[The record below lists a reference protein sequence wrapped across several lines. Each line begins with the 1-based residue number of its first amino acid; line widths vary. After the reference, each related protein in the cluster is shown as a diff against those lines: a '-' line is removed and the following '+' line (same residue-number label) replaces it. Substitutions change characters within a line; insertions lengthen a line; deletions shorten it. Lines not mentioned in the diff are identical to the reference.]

1 MEKICAY
8 ETCENKVLSKGY
20 CNGHYQQLLYGK
32 ELKPLRKANPNA
44 GRKNKWEDV
53 ICEVV
58 VCKRNV
64 KVSGLCFTHYQR
76 LRNMNIT
83 REELIVLTNTCEV
96 CGTESERAHLDHN
109 HENGVVRG
117 VLCHQ
122 CNIALGM
129 IKENKIIAENLIK
142 YIEKYSN

>member
-8 ETCENKVLSKGY
+8 ETCEKKVLSKGY
-20 CNGHYQQLLYGK
+20 CNGHYQQFLYGK
-32 ELKPLRKANPNA
+32 TLKPLRNSNPNA
-44 GRKNKWEDV
+44 GRKNKWDGIV
-53 ICEVV
+53 CEVI
-58 VCKRNV
+58 VCKRNA
-64 KVSGLCFTHYQR
+64 KISGLCFTHYQR

-83 REELIVLTNTCEV
+83 RDELILLTNVCEV

-109 HENGVVRG
+109 HDTGIVRG

-129 IKENKIIAENLIK
+129 IKENKIIAGNLIK
-142 YIEKYSN
+142 YIEKYSD